1 MVTGLPQLCVFSA
14 NTQESMRR
22 QILNNTTYI
31 KSHLDRVLDVSYTL
45 NQRREHHM
53 YRSFCIVGVD
63 GAMSTA
69 AAVVKLPT
77 TSPNLVMAF
86 SGQGAQ
92 WPAMGK
98 ELILSNPEFRN
109 DIGAM
114 DRILQSLQYPPA
126 WSIEG

>member
-92 WPAMGK
+92 
-98 ELILSNPEFRN
+98 
-109 DIGAM
+109 
-114 DRILQSLQYPPA
+114 
-126 WSIEG
+126 